1 MWLADGFAEQGRHSA
16 AHVGHSGL
24 AAWARAEGVS
34 WVIVVQGISTGSWV
48 SHRLTSQP
56 FLWSFWEA
64 SATHNLGV
72 LQVIVTTC
80 INLVTSEL
88 LSNTQLSLPADYGCT

>member
-1 MWLADGFAEQGRHSA
+1 M
-16 AHVGHSGL
+16 
-24 AAWARAEGVS
+24 
-34 WVIVVQGISTGSWV
+34 

-72 LQVIVTTC
+72 LQVIVSTY
-80 INLVTSEL
+80 INLVASEL
-88 LSNTQLSLPADYGCT
+88 LSNTQLILPADYSCT